1 LDTSLLPS
9 SITVNLS
16 QEPSSVE
23 ENTRALTISGSISP
37 PYSGEN
43 VTIYVSSSRAG
54 SSYDYFRTVTDDF
67 GRYMMTWNFT
77 SAGTYYITTSWSG
90 ASNYAGAD
98 SGTLTV
104 FVGPASFVQFQTDDY
119 NYIFG
124 QAGFAAYATR
134 PMQGV
139 NDFLS
144 IPLGANVSFSY
155 DFIVLQAG
163 HTVSNVPTKTVTI
176 PASEL
181 TISTGRNRQTKTI
194 EIPEKTIT
202 VPINV
207 PTDLV
212 PLRLPDDFNQTINNQ
227 FCFILQN
234 NNGNYSLNVRGLN
247 DDDASTIKQDN
258 GSNTAFMNATDSIEE
273 NTWYEVTA
281 SITENGITSNLYN
294 SDGALIESM
303 STPYDT
309 LNSNE
314 LAMLITNN
322 VDSAVIFKDLKVQTP
337 NNTNQPTENNK
348 KTTGDSGMLAP
359 YVYLLLLLVA
369 TFAAAVVYVKKKRQM
384 KAARRIPKPAS
395 LYLKTRLKNNSKN

>member
-1 LDTSLLPS
+1 
-9 SITVNLS
+9 
-16 QEPSSVE
+16 
-23 ENTRALTISGSISP
+23 
-37 PYSGEN
+37 
-43 VTIYVSSSRAG
+43 
-54 SSYDYFRTVTDDF
+54 
-67 GRYMMTWNFT
+67 
-77 SAGTYYITTSWSG
+77 
-90 ASNYAGAD
+90 
-98 SGTLTV
+98 
-104 FVGPASFVQFQTDDY
+104 
-119 NYIFG
+119 
-124 QAGFAAYATR
+124 
-134 PMQGV
+134 
-139 NDFLS
+139 
-144 IPLGANVSFSY
+144 LGANVSFSY